1 MISVRQFGTLL
12 LLLSAIALLQPPC
25 NSLTFTASGH
35 VQDFHPIDIEHAEHT
50 KKRYDSNNHN
60 VFSIMEDG
68 GTPVK

>member
-1 MISVRQFGTLL
+1 RQFGTLL

-50 KKRYDSNNHN
+50 KRHEQEISLIHAFYTISGI
-60 VFSIMEDG
+60 S
-68 GTPVK
+68 

>member
-1 MISVRQFGTLL
+1 L

-50 KKRYDSNNHN
+50 KKPLKHQAVSGFMKYSPAG
-60 VFSIMEDG
+60 IPE
-68 GTPVK
+68 TIC